1 MLNVGGYLPLS
12 LSDYPG
18 KVASVVFLQGC
29 NWRCGFCHNG
39 DLLKAGVC
47 RGFSEGFVFDKIR
60 IGAKALQGIVI
71 SGGEPTCQ
79 DGLEGFITSIK
90 SEFSGLLVKLDTNGT
105 NPKVIK
111 NLVDEKLVD
120 FISMDIKTS
129 KNKYEKLTR
138 AREFVYRDIEE
149 SVDILKGSGVEYEL
163 RTTVVPGF
171 FDKEDREEIK
181 GVVNGVKKY
190 ILQSF
195 DSHHVLD
202 KRFSLLKGVNESFLT
217 EYKSNFA
224 NCQVR

>member
-39 DLLKAGVC
+39 DLLKTGVC
-47 RGFSEGFVFDKIR
+47 RGFSEDFVFDKIK

-79 DGLEGFITSIK
+79 EGLQDFIISVK
-90 SEFSGLLVKLDTNGT
+90 DRHPNLLIKLDTNGT

-111 NLVDEKLVD
+111 ELVDNKLVD

-129 KNKYEKLTR
+129 KSKYEKLTR
-138 AREFVYRDIEE
+138 AREFIYRDIEE
-149 SVDILKGSGVEYEL
+149 SVDILKGCGIEYEL

-171 FDKEDREEIK
+171 FDKEDRDEIK
-181 GVVNGVKKY
+181 GVIDGVKKY
-190 ILQSF
+190 VLQSF

-202 KRFSLLKGVNESFLT
+202 KRYSMLKGMSNLA
-217 EYKSNFA
+217 EYKSNFV